1 MYLDLILL
9 CNLCVLKQYYPII
22 SIIARGQNIVNEM
35 NYLQIEYESEI

>member
-9 CNLCVLKQYYPII
+9 CNLCVLI

-35 NYLQIEYESEI
+35 NLQIEYESEI